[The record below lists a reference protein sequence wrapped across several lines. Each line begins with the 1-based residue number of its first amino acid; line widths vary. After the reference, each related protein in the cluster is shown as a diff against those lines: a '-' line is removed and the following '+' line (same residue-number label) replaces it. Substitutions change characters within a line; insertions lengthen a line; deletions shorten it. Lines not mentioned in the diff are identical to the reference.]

1 MATIKQLNY
10 ETITSVMT
18 TELNSLANNTRAIS
32 SAKGADATAAN
43 LLGDWE
49 LVVTYGVAPT
59 VDTNI
64 DLYLV
69 RSADGTNYED
79 GDASIRPAAECFV
92 GSFQVRAVTTAQ
104 RMVVRDIPMPPGLYK
119 AVIYNN
125 GTGQTFAA
133 SGNTLK
139 VREHNRQVV

>member
-1 MATIKQLNY
+1 MSTIKQLAY

-18 TELNSLANNTRAIS
+18 TELNSLATNTRAIS
-32 SAKGADATAAN
+32 AAMGADATAAN

-49 LVVTYGVAPT
+49 LVVTLAATPT
-59 VDTNI
+59 VDTFL

-79 GDASIRPAAECFV
+79 GDATNRPVADSYA
-92 GSFQVRAVTTAQ
+92 GSFQTRATASAQ
-104 RMVVRDIPMPPGLYK
+104 RLVARDVPMPPGLYK
-119 AVIYNN
+119 AVLWNN
-125 GTGQTFAA
+125 AGTTSAA

-139 VREHNRQVV
+139 VRTHNRQVV

>member
-1 MATIKQLNY
+1 MSTIKQLAY

-18 TELNSLANNTRAIS
+18 TELNSLATNTRAIS
-32 SAKGADATAAN
+32 AAMGADATAAN

-49 LVVTYGVAPT
+49 LVVTLAATPT
-59 VDTNI
+59 VDTFL

-79 GDASIRPAAECFV
+79 GDATNRPVADSYA
-92 GSFQVRAVTTAQ
+92 GSFQTRATASAQ
-104 RMVVRDIPMPPGLYK
+104 RLVVRDVPMPPGLYK
-119 AVIYNN
+119 AVLWNN
-125 GTGQTFAA
+125 AGTTSAA

-139 VREHNRQVV
+139 VRTHNRQVV